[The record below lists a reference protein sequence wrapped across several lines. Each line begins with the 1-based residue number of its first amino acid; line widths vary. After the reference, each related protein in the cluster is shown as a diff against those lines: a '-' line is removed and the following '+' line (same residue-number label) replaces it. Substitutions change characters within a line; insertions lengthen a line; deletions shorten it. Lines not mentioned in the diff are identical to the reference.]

1 MPVARGKGVCD
12 FMKQRVADL
21 LLGVEEHEV
30 AGQGDCLLSV
40 AATSKTTAGVVEAK
54 GPAGEFVLLDQ
65 QMGERP
71 CFVEMQGASD
81 PGHFNAD
88 RQTVK

>member
-1 MPVARGKGVCD
+1 MPVAGGKGVRD
-12 FMKQRVADL
+12 FVKQRVADL
-21 LLGVEEHEV
+21 LLGIEENQV

-40 AATSKTTAGVVEAK
+40 AATSESTARVVEAK

-71 CFVEMQGASD
+71 CFVEMHQAA
-81 PGHFNAD
+81 F
-88 RQTVK
+88 